1 MIRLLKFGLFSLT
14 CLFLFGCAHP
24 IKMTPDL
31 ALIRTDGV
39 SRIDKKVGYHI
50 SEASKALEVTGPGG
64 GGDKVRYFPYRDFE
78 AGFYMALNE
87 VFTGVTRITDPKDSV
102 ALKKDGLNLLITP
115 EIETMSSSPS
125 LLTWPP
131 TQFAVNLTCRIM
143 DVNGT
148 VVETIRI
155 TGDGRAEF
163 DEFKGNFSL
172 SATRASNDTLKRLI
186 AALSESKLLRQ

>member
-1 MIRLLKFGLFSLT
+1 
-14 CLFLFGCAHP
+14 
-24 IKMTPDL
+24 
-31 ALIRTDGV
+31 
-39 SRIDKKVGYHI
+39 
-50 SEASKALEVTGPGG
+50 
-64 GGDKVRYFPYRDFE
+64 
-78 AGFYMALNE
+78 MALNE

-172 SATRASNDTLKRLI
+172 SATRASNDALKRLI
-186 AALSESKLLRQ
+186 TALSESKLLRQ